1 MEMTR
6 QRKFSTVLK
15 GRRSGSYETVKAV
28 SRNAWSVGH
37 GGFPIFTSLCFPCAA
52 IMAQV
57 AMSTLPAED
66 EESSESRMVVTFLMS
81 ALESMVRLHGSASGL
96 LVVSVKH

>member
-15 GRRSGSYETVKAV
+15 GRRSGSYETANDVG
-28 SRNAWSVGH
+28 RNAWSIVGH
-37 GGFPIFTSLCFPCAA
+37 GGFPTFTSLCFPCAG

-81 ALESMVRLHGSASGL
+81 ALESMVRLCGPADTSDCC
-96 LVVSVKH
+96 